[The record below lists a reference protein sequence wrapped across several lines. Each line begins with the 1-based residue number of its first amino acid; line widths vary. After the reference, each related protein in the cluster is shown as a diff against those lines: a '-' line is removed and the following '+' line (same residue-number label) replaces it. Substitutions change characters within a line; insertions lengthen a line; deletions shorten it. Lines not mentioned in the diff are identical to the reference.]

1 MHACL
6 PASPVAYGTNFETRD
21 RPNSMDVR
29 LQISGANDLEQVVA
43 FVRAYHAFE
52 GIEDADDISATIQP
66 LLGNS
71 RYGRVW
77 LIYAGSLPVGYVAV
91 CFGYSIE
98 FAGPD
103 AFIDEMF
110 IVPGER
116 AKSIGRSVLR
126 LLKPEATALG
136 LKALHLEVARTNE
149 RARRLYA
156 SAGFRSRERFFLMSS
171 DTSGEIRHDHRA
183 STKATSAPKSGE

>member
-1 MHACL
+1 M
-6 PASPVAYGTNFETRD
+6 AYATNFETRD
-21 RPNSMDVR
+21 TLNSMDVR
-29 LQISGANDLEQVVA
+29 LQISAENDLEQVVA

-52 GIEDADDISATIQP
+52 GIEDADDISATIRP
-66 LLGNS
+66 LLENS
-71 RYGRVW
+71 RFGRVW
-77 LIYAGSLPVGYVAV
+77 LIYAESLPVGYVAV

-98 FAGPD
+98 FSGPD

-110 IVPGER
+110 IVPEQR
-116 AKSIGRSVLR
+116 AKGIGRSVLR
-126 LLKPEATALG
+126 LLKPKAAALG

-183 STKATSAPKSGE
+183 SIKATSTQGPDE

>member
-1 MHACL
+1 M
-6 PASPVAYGTNFETRD
+6 AYGTHFETRD
-21 RPNSMDVR
+21 TLNSMDVR
-29 LQISGANDLEQVVA
+29 LQIASDNDLEQVVA

-52 GIEDADDISATIQP
+52 GIEDADDISATIRP

-71 RYGRVW
+71 RFGRVW
-77 LIYAGSLPVGYVAV
+77 LICAESLPIGYVAV

-110 IVPGER
+110 IIPEQRG
-116 AKSIGRSVLR
+116 KGIGRSVLR
-126 LLKPEATALG
+126 LLKPEAAALG

-156 SAGFRSRERFFLMSS
+156 SAGFRAREQFFLMSS
-171 DTSGEIRHDHRA
+171 ETPAESRLDHRA
-183 STKATSAPKSGE
+183 SVNATSAQKSNE

>member
-1 MHACL
+1 MAD
-6 PASPVAYGTNFETRD
+6 STNFEIRD

-29 LQISGANDLEQVVA
+29 LQISEDNDLEQVVR

-52 GIEDADDISATIQP
+52 GIEDADDISATIRP

-77 LIYAGSLPVGYVAV
+77 LIYAGSQPVGYVAV

-110 IVPGER
+110 IVPGQR
-116 AKSIGRSVLR
+116 ARGIGRSVLR
-126 LLKPEATALG
+126 LLKPLAAALG

-156 SAGFRSRERFFLMSS
+156 STGFRSRERFFLMSS
-171 DTSGEIRHDHRA
+171 DTSGEIRHDD
-183 STKATSAPKSGE
+183 ATSTTASSPRESDE

>member
-1 MHACL
+1 
-6 PASPVAYGTNFETRD
+6 
-21 RPNSMDVR
+21 MDLR
-29 LQISGANDLEQVVA
+29 LQIASDNDLEQVVA

-52 GIEDADDISATIQP
+52 GIQDADDISATIQP

-71 RYGRVW
+71 RFGRVW
-77 LIYAGSLPVGYVAV
+77 LIHAETLPVGYVAV

-110 IVPGER
+110 IVPEQRGR
-116 AKSIGRSVLR
+116 GIGRSVLR
-126 LLKPEATALG
+126 LLKPEAAALG

-156 SAGFRSRERFFLMSS
+156 SAGFRSREQFFLMSS
-171 DTSGEIRHDHRA
+171 DTPGESRLDHRA
-183 STKATSAPKSGE
+183 SVNATSAQKSNE